1 MFHPIWIKMEIFE
14 LNERLVW
21 YSGPTCNWYRLFK
34 LLIFRTISS
43 NLDSFFLILRY
54 LIHPNLFFSIN
65 NHKIINLL
73 FCRKPFYGMN
83 KLLIGH
89 QFFSLR
95 GMKKGLQID
104 FVTWYHVEV
113 WSHFKPKTFD
123 TLHVLSILT
132 LLFALWIERKI
143 CVEKHCNFLCSC
155 PGTAFYCMFTHSP
168 TNK

>member
-1 MFHPIWIKMEIFE
+1 M
-14 LNERLVW
+14 
-21 YSGPTCNWYRLFK
+21 
-34 LLIFRTISS
+34 
-43 NLDSFFLILRY
+43 
-54 LIHPNLFFSIN
+54 FFSIN

-123 TLHVLSILT
+123 TLHVLSVLT
-132 LLFALWIERKI
+132 LLFALWIERKN
-143 CVEKHCNFLCSC
+143 CVEKHCNILCSC

-168 TNK
+168 ANKKIASQTRLIMYRSQTAVPIMGTDNTQRLGNK